1 MLEPNLDGY
10 VVAVPT
16 TCHREVV
23 EQLILRG
30 KPVYVEKPLTSDAAD
45 VAKLVELGQGRLFI
59 MDKWRYHPGVNAIRD
74 IIRSEHLGR
83 LRALN
88 LRRCQWG
95 SAHLDVDPI
104 WILLPHDL
112 SIVLHLLG
120 DIPEPLFATCLGER
134 DWLSALT
141 VYLGGEVPVSIE
153 ISSLSGQ
160 KERFLE
166 AVFDGST
173 VTMTDAHPGHL
184 LIRYTTQRG
193 QSSEEPELRDVDG
206 SLPLLLE
213 LEAFLDFLCG
223 GELPMSSVEEGLL
236 VVQRIEQ
243 SRKLALG
250 QVGAGETESPVNRL
264 KQ

>member
-1 MLEPNLDGY
+1 
-10 VVAVPT
+10 
-16 TCHREVV
+16 
-23 EQLILRG
+23 
-30 KPVYVEKPLTSDAAD
+30 
-45 VAKLVELGQGRLFI
+45 
-59 MDKWRYHPGVNAIRD
+59 
-74 IIRSEHLGR
+74 
-83 LRALN
+83 
-88 LRRCQWG
+88 
-95 SAHLDVDPI
+95 
-104 WILLPHDL
+104 
-112 SIVLHLLG
+112 
-120 DIPEPLFATCLGER
+120 
-134 DWLSALT
+134 
-141 VYLGGEVPVSIE
+141 
-153 ISSLSGQ
+153 LSGQ

-166 AVFDGST
+166 AVFDGGT

-223 GELPMSSVEEGLL
+223 GEPPMSSVEEGLL